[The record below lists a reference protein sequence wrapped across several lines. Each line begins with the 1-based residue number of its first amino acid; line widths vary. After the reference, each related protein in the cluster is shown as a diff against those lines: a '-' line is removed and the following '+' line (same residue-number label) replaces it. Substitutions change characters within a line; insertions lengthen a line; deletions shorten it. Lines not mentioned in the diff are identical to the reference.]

1 MPMGGRGGSN
11 RDRKKERPQFDRTP
25 PHSVEAERSV
35 LGAMMINPEAVGVA
49 IEILRENAE
58 DTFYHEA
65 HAQIYGAAV
74 QLFGTNQP
82 IDVVTL
88 VEQLTRDG
96 HLESAGGVPY
106 IADLTNAVPTSA
118 NIEYYAKIVL
128 ESALL
133 RKIIATCS
141 GFAGEA
147 YGGGGNVTE
156 LLDRVEGE
164 IFSISEKRQLNP
176 ISKVS
181 ELVND
186 SIHLIEEQLKHGD
199 KIIGVPSG
207 FSKLDEKTSGFRAS
221 DMIVLAARPSVGK
234 TAFCLNIASYAA
246 LHANKATLIFSLEM
260 AKEQLV
266 QRLLCMEGHVDSSR
280 LRTGFLARSEFP
292 KLQRAAAA
300 LSTAHIYIDDTPNIS
315 IMELRSKARRH
326 ATKKPLDMIIIDY
339 LQLMGGTGRSES
351 RQVEIAD
358 ISRAVK
364 GLARELKVP
373 VMALSQLSREAEKD
387 ESGGPKLSHLRE
399 SGAIEQD
406 ADVVMMLSRLPEHER
421 EGRENVVRLNVAKQ
435 RNGPTGPLELLFEAN
450 VQRFR
455 NIGEAAPGSYTPPPD
470 QAAVA
475 APFDYEDDYE
485 EDDTPF

>member
-1 MPMGGRGGSN
+1 
-11 RDRKKERPQFDRTP
+11 
-25 PHSVEAERSV
+25 
-35 LGAMMINPEAVGVA
+35 MMINPEAVGVA
-49 IEILRENAE
+49 IEVLRENPE
-58 DTFYHEA
+58 DVFYHEG
-65 HAQIYGAAV
+65 HAQIYSAAAT
-74 QLFGTNQP
+74 LFGTNRP
-82 IDVVTL
+82 VDAVTL

-96 HLESAGGVPY
+96 TLESAGGMAY
-106 IADLTNAVPTSA
+106 IADLTDAVPTSA
-118 NIEYYAKIVL
+118 NVEHYAKIVL
-128 ESALL
+128 ETALL

-147 YGGGGNVTE
+147 YEGKGDVTE

-164 IFSISEKRQLNP
+164 IFAIGEKRQLNP
-176 ISKVS
+176 ISQVK
-181 ELVND
+181 ELLED
-186 SIHLIEEQLKHGD
+186 SIHRIEEQLKHGD
-199 KIIGVPSG
+199 RIVGVPTG
-207 FSKLDEKTSGFRAS
+207 FTKLDEKTSGFKPS

-266 QRLLCMEGHVDSSR
+266 QRLLCMEGHVDASR

-300 LSTAHIYIDDTPNIS
+300 LNNAHIYIDDTPNIS
-315 IMELRSKARRH
+315 VMELRSKARRH
-326 ATKKPLDMIIIDY
+326 ASKKPLDMIIIDY

-364 GLARELKVP
+364 GIARELRVP
-373 VMALSQLSREAEKD
+373 VIALSQLSREAERD

-421 EGRENVVRLNVAKQ
+421 EGRENVIRLNVAKQ
-435 RNGPTGPLELLFEAN
+435 RNGPTGVLELLFEKEI
-450 VQRFR
+450 QRFR
-455 NIGEAAPGSYTPPPD
+455 NIGEAAGGIAPPPVD
-470 QAAVA
+470 YAPSSE
-475 APFDYEDDYE
+475 PFDYEDDFE